1 MIPYAQL
8 VETMIQPT
16 YMGEQPTLHSLHDPK
31 KCSRGNIPIF
41 RKSSHTMFSSYS
53 RPGFWRH
60 FSSIWREQLGHGE
73 STECPPTAF
82 YPLCRSKAAVDV
94 GWIEGC
100 FDKGVS
106 SFVYWRRTGL
116 SQVTFLKVGWVK
128 ISQFLPRGLTQGE
141 LGKTEPTSWCAP
153 GSLGWLWDWNF
164 GSGPEISLRGLYTS
178 HAYSEFFAFHNFF
191 ALHMG
196 HRTPQLGTD
205 TYCKIH
211 ALCKIFALHKIV
223 VLRVFFLSFPFFFS
237 VFFWGC

>member
-1 MIPYAQL
+1 
-8 VETMIQPT
+8 
-16 YMGEQPTLHSLHDPK
+16 
-31 KCSRGNIPIF
+31 
-41 RKSSHTMFSSYS
+41 MFSSYS
-53 RPGFWRH
+53 RPGFWYVTLIGISAQSGGNSWAMANPLH
-60 FSSIWREQLGHGE
+60 A
-73 STECPPTAF
+73 PPTAF

-100 FDKGVS
+100 FDNHKGVS
-106 SFVYWRRTGL
+106 SFVYRRRTGL

-128 ISQFLPRGLTQGE
+128 ISKFLPRGLTQGE

-164 GSGPEISLRGLYTS
+164 GSGPDISLCGLYTS

-196 HRTPQLGTD
+196 HRTPQLGTY

-223 VLRVFFLSFPFFFS
+223 VLRVFFFFFR
-237 VFFWGC
+237 FFFRFFLG